1 MGSFHL
7 PVLYS
12 FACCKTV
19 LSNCRDG
26 FFNQNQTSNGGPK
39 PSVMVV
45 YIYIYILYS
54 RIKRSIWNHVI
65 HVQQELNNAMQLKLD
80 DELGVDWHG
89 EPPYFI
95 LIWSFHCVNQGVWG
109 VFQSGELRMVMAACH
124 SKNSKAHEPWQPC
137 LRDPGTLAWHIAR
150 LHGRPYFGRICGYV
164 TTLIP
169 RKNWPGCVA
178 KKLYYND
185 GDYWGLLTIHACD
198 IYIYIHGVN
207 NMIILVPQ
215 KVAIRHNKMK

>member
-45 YIYIYILYS
+45 YIYILYS

-150 LHGRPYFGRICGYV
+150 LHGRPYFGRIFPYIG
-164 TTLIP
+164 LI
-169 RKNWPGCVA
+169 
-178 KKLYYND
+178 
-185 GDYWGLLTIHACD
+185 
-198 IYIYIHGVN
+198 
-207 NMIILVPQ
+207 
-215 KVAIRHNKMK
+215 